1 MYGND
6 SRFTTVFQN
15 KGFSSEN
22 VNVRNNTDG
31 ANILFLEDDL
41 YQTIFSASE
50 KFSGIEYHRNTYE
63 KRMVNPV
70 LKNVDNVTDFM
81 RHENYVETTTTSDND
96 GDHEQSEN
104 QQESNS
110 TQTTTIAAT
119 TSSSTTT
126 TTTTTTPTTTT
137 TTTTSTTTTTTTF
150 TTSTT
155 KTYVCT
161 KTQPTTVS
169 TTESSTTTT
178 TTITELTT
186 TASKTTIRRTSKPPS
201 TTIATST
208 EEETIFN
215 DLDPSELGH
224 YDKLR
229 DTTTMKTLESPE
241 TSTTVFTTDMTPETI
256 QSADSSLRN
265 NTQLSILLL
274 PLGHGMYFPFSPES
288 DNNLS
293 INSVVFDLQP

>member
-1 MYGND
+1 MYGNE

-50 KFSGIEYHRNTYE
+50 KFSEKEYHGNTYE

-110 TQTTTIAAT
+110 TQTTTIGAT

-126 TTTTTTPTTTT
+126 TTTTTYSTTTD
-137 TTTTSTTTTTTTF
+137 TTTTSTTTTTATNTTF
-150 TTSTT
+150 TT
-155 KTYVCT
+155 
-161 KTQPTTVS
+161 QPTTSTTS

-178 TTITELTT
+178 KSITELTT
-186 TASKTTIRRTSKPPS
+186 TASKTTTRRTSEPPS
-201 TTIATST
+201 TTIATLTST
-208 EEETIFN
+208 EEETILN
-215 DLDPSELGH
+215 DLESSELGH

-229 DTTTMKTLESPE
+229 DTTTMETLESPE

-274 PLGHGMYFPFSPES
+274 PLGHGMYFPFSPETE
-288 DNNLS
+288 NKLS
-293 INSVVFDLQP
+293 INSVIFDRQP